1 LVSKVQPRQAHNWRK
16 AAWLAA
22 HSAHSP
28 RLLVQL
34 MALAHLVAHLLEQF
48 PVNFHY
54 RAALAKVWAAAALAL
69 DTLNFEAVKTWFN
82 QLTTCLKS
90 RRWI

>member
-1 LVSKVQPRQAHNWRK
+1 
-16 AAWLAA
+16 
-22 HSAHSP
+22 
-28 RLLVQL
+28 

-48 PVNFHY
+48 QVNFHY
-54 RAALAKVWAAAALAL
+54 PAALAQVWAVAALAL